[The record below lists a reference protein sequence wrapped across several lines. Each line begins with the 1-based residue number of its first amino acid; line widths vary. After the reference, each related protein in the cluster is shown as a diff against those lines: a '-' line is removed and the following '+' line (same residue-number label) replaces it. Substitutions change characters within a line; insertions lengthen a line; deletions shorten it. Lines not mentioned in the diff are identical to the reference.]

1 MWEFVLGV
9 FRCLRER
16 VVVCQGFQQGASSWS
31 AVLKT
36 SLLEFGREMSLL
48 A

>member
-36 SLLEFGREMSLL
+36 SLFEFGREMSLL